1 MAGVTRCDCA
11 LIEDTRAPRAVVAT
25 DAQHNRTLVNVL
37 GVKLVGS
44 LITFFT
50 IIISLGDA
58 PASSA
63 SNTGEGGVCTL
74 SGVQIGTIQSLLAD
88 RNTSCSSYNVTLDA
102 ILGY

>member
-1 MAGVTRCDCA
+1 MNSPIQSNERIPSFKIECA
-11 LIEDTRAPRAVVAT
+11 LSAPNFAESVSNPGFR
-25 DAQHNRTLVNVL
+25 LV
-37 GVKLVGS
+37 
-44 LITFFT
+44 LICPPF
-50 IIISLGDA
+50 LELPPH

-63 SNTGEGGVCTL
+63 SNTGEGGVCQL